1 MWAPRPQ
8 GTDIQVRQ
16 AKCRLCGKIGHISP
30 VCRRGSTKK
39 TPDYRSGNVV
49 NEDLRVANTDGE
61 LAMHALTIGK
71 PSVKPI
77 RVDLEV
83 SGRKLTLDIDTG
95 AAVSIL
101 SEKIFQQSFSGVK
114 LLSLL
119 HCY

>member
-1 MWAPRPQ
+1 M
-8 GTDIQVRQ
+8 
-16 AKCRLCGKIGHISP
+16 
-30 VCRRGSTKK
+30 
-39 TPDYRSGNVV
+39 V

-61 LAMHALTIGK
+61 LAKHALTIGK

-83 SGRKLTLDIDTG
+83 SGRKLTLDVDTG

-101 SEKIFQQSFSGVK
+101 SDKIFNSCSQELS
-114 LLSLL
+114 LSLL